1 MAFFKVTTNE
11 ESVKDYTGDG
21 GKWLNKSG
29 IYEVIIKAVIADTT
43 AKGSEYLNLWVEY
56 EGQLQPL
63 FQAMRLTNNDGSR
76 NLGADLFNKF
86 CIVAG
91 ATGDTEVADP
101 VSRMIPMGKGGEE
114 VECMVL
120 EDFDNVPVTIRLQME
135 YSMYEGKVQETKS
148 IRNFF
153 RYEDKATASE
163 IVNNSEEKGK
173 QFAAE
178 QEAADKV
185 TYRDGLTEEDVAEWK
200 KAQKSGK
207 KETSENKPKAGFGQ
221 KRTFGKK

>member
-1 MAFFKVTTNE
+1 MAFFKVTTSE

-29 IYEVIIKAVIADTT
+29 IYEVIVKAVIADTT
-43 AKGSEYLNLWVEY
+43 AKGSEYLNLWVEH

-86 CIVAG
+86 CLIAG
-91 ATGDTEVADP
+91 ATEGADINDP

-114 VECMVL
+114 IECMVL
-120 EDFDNVPVTIRLQME
+120 EDFDDTPILIRLQME
-135 YSMYEGKVQETKS
+135 YSMYEGKIQQSKI

-153 RYEDKATASE
+153 RFEDHATAAE
-163 IVNNSEEKGK
+163 IVNNADVGNQFEK
-173 QFAAE
+173 E
-178 QEAADKV
+178 QEYADKV
-185 TYRDGLTEEDVAEWK
+185 SYKDGLTVEDVAEWLK
-200 KAQKSGK
+200 NQKSGK
-207 KETSENKPKAGFGQ
+207 KEDSNKKPAAGFGQ
-221 KRTFGKK
+221 KRSFGKK

>member
-114 VECMVL
+114 IECMVL
-120 EDFDNVPVTIRLQME
+120 EEFDDTPMVIRLQME
-135 YSMYEGKVQETKS
+135 YSMYEGKVQQSKI

-153 RYEDKATASE
+153 RFEDHATASE
-163 IVNNSEEKGK
+163 IVNNADAGK
-173 QFAAE
+173 QFEAE
-178 QEAADKV
+178 QAYADKV
-185 TYRDGLTEEDVAEWK
+185 SYKDGLTEEDVAEWLK
-200 KAQKSGK
+200 NQKSGK
-207 KETSENKPKAGFGQ
+207 KEDSNKKPAAGFGT

>member
-11 ESVKDYTGDG
+11 ESVRDYTGNG
-21 GKWLNKSG
+21 SKWLNKSG
-29 IYEVIIKAVIADTT
+29 VYEIIVKAVIADTT

-56 EGQLQPL
+56 EGQTQPL

-86 CIVAG
+86 CIIAG
-91 ATGDTEVADP
+91 ATEGTEIGEP

-120 EDFDNVPVTIRLQME
+120 EQFDDTPIIIRLQME
-135 YSMYEGKVQETKS
+135 YSMYEGKIQQSKV

-153 RYEDKATASE
+153 RFEDHATASE
-163 IVNNSEEKGK
+163 IVNSADAGK
-173 QFAAE
+173 QFEAE
-178 QEAADKV
+178 QAYADKV
-185 TYRDGLTEEDVAEWK
+185 SYKDGLTEEDVAEWFK
-200 KAQKSGK
+200 NQRSGK
-207 KETSENKPKAGFGQ
+207 QEDSNKKPAAGFGQ

>member
-114 VECMVL
+114 IECMVL
-120 EDFDNVPVTIRLQME
+120 EEFDDTPMVIRLQME
-135 YSMYEGKVQETKS
+135 YSMYEGKVQQSKI

-153 RYEDKATASE
+153 RFEDHATASE
-163 IVNNSEEKGK
+163 IVNNADAGK
-173 QFAAE
+173 QFEAE
-178 QEAADKV
+178 QAYADKV
-185 TYRDGLTEEDVAEWK
+185 SYKDGLTEEDVAEWLK
-200 KAQKSGK
+200 NQKSGK
-207 KETSENKPKAGFGQ
+207 KEDSNKKPAAGFGQ

>member
-11 ESVKDYTGDG
+11 ESVRDYTGNG
-21 GKWLNKSG
+21 SKWLNKSG
-29 IYEVIIKAVIADTT
+29 VYEIIVKAVIADTT
-43 AKGSEYLNLWVEY
+43 AKGSEYLNLWIEY
-56 EGQLQPL
+56 EGQTQPL

-86 CIVAG
+86 CIIAG
-91 ATGDTEVADP
+91 ATEGTEISEP

-120 EDFDNVPVTIRLQME
+120 EQFDDTPIVIRLQME
-135 YSMYEGKVQETKS
+135 YSMYEGKIQQSKV

-153 RYEDKATASE
+153 RFEDHATASE
-163 IVNNSEEKGK
+163 IVNSADAGK
-173 QFAAE
+173 QFEAE
-178 QEAADKV
+178 QAYADKV
-185 TYRDGLTEEDVAEWK
+185 SYKDGLTEEDVAEWFK
-200 KAQKSGK
+200 NQRSGK
-207 KETSENKPKAGFGQ
+207 QEDSNKKPAAGFGQ